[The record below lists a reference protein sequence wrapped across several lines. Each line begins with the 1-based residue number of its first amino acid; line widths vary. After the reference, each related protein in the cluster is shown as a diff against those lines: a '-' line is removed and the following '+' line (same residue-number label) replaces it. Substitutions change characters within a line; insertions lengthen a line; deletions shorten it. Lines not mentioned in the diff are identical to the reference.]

1 MLTTQFVIDVCK
13 SLVQAHHIIHIMRKV
28 AFTLRQITRRK
39 MVVYVKNFQL
49 MSALVTS
56 LDGKKPVFHAALAL
70 GQNPGIDNLANLV

>member
-1 MLTTQFVIDVCK
+1 
-13 SLVQAHHIIHIMRKV
+13 MRKV

-39 MVVYVKNFQL
+39 MVIYVKNFQL

-70 GQNPGIDNLANLV
+70 GQNPGIDNLANLVWKIKFAVLKQPSLARITPCVNTA